1 MNGNNSGALP
11 DALFDAGAWV
21 IAQLRQDWTRHIELM
36 EAQSREIIASM
47 RAEMIERLA
56 AFGADVDKRL
66 ANVHDGEPGRNG
78 RDGELGQRGVQ
89 GEPGLRGEPGPR
101 GDPGEPGRNGEVG
114 LIGPPGVGERGER
127 GEKGD
132 PGARGDPGEPGRNGD
147 SGLIGPAGERG
158 LPGERGERGDP
169 GEPGRNGANGERGL
183 AGERGERGEAGPRGS
198 LGGIVPWT
206 DRIFYAGDLAAH
218 LGSSWQ
224 AASDTAREPGASD
237 DWRLVAAAGAP
248 GASFSIRGTFSPAEK
263 YRALDVVT
271 LDHGWFVARRDNPGP
286 IPGPGWQSGPV
297 GKRGEKGLPGDKG
310 PKGDPGKPAPH
321 WVGTKIED
329 KTIIAVLS
337 DGTLGPRINLAPM
350 FEDD

>member
-1 MNGNNSGALP
+1 LNGNNSGALP

-21 IAQLRQDWTRHIELM
+21 IAQLRKDWSHHIELM
-36 EAQSREIIASM
+36 EAQSREIISSM

-56 AFGADVDKRL
+56 AFTADVNKRL

-78 RDGELGQRGVQ
+78 RDGD
-89 GEPGLRGEPGPR
+89 PGPV
-101 GDPGEPGRNGEVG
+101 GPIGETGAPGPIGPQGEPGRNGESG
-114 LIGPPGVGERGER
+114 LQGLRGEIGPKGEAGAPGPIG
-127 GEKGD
+127 
-132 PGARGDPGEPGRNGD
+132 PQGEPGRNGE
-147 SGLIGPAGERG
+147 SGPKGVQGERG
-158 LPGERGERGDP
+158 LSGERGDRGVPGEKGDP

-183 AGERGERGEAGPRGS
+183 PGERGEAGPRGS
-198 LGGIVPWT
+198 LAGIVPWT

-224 AASDTAREPGASD
+224 AARDTAREPGTSD
-237 DWRLVAAAGAP
+237 DWRLIAAAGAP
-248 GASFSIRGTFSPAEK
+248 GASFAIRGTFSAAEK

-286 IPGPGWQSGPV
+286 VPGPGWQSGPV

-310 PKGDPGKPAPH
+310 PKGDPGKAAPH

-329 KTIIAVLS
+329 KTIVAVLS

>member
-1 MNGNNSGALP
+1 MP

-21 IAQLRQDWTRHIELM
+21 IAQLRKDWSHHIELM

-78 RDGELGQRGVQ
+78 RDGEPGQRGMQ
-89 GEPGLRGEPGPR
+89 GEPGLRGEAGPR
-101 GDPGEPGRNGEVG
+101 GESGEPGRNGEMG
-114 LIGPPGVGERGER
+114 LIGPPGERGEAGPR

-132 PGARGDPGEPGRNGD
+132 A
-147 SGLIGPAGERG
+147 
-158 LPGERGERGDP
+158 
-169 GEPGRNGANGERGL
+169 GEPGRNGANGERGDRGL
-183 AGERGERGEAGPRGS
+183 PGERGDAGPRGS
-198 LGGIVPWT
+198 VAGIVPWT
-206 DRIFYAGDLAAH
+206 DRIFYAGDLASH
-218 LGSSWQ
+218 LGNSWQ
-224 AASDTAREPGASD
+224 AARDTAREPGASD

-248 GASFSIRGTFSPAEK
+248 GASFTIRGTFSAAEK

-271 LDHGWFVARRDNPGP
+271 LDYGWLVARRDNPGP